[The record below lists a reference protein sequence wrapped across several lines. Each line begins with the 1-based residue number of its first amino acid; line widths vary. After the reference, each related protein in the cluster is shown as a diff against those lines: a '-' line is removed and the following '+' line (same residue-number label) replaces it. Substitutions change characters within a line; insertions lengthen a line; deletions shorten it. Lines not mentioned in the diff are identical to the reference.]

1 MPNNSKLPL
10 QTQPSTLD
18 IVLRNGQMNLA
29 TAIGRLEQ
37 AVTKAYGNINSSINS
52 KQGEFNQALLK
63 TLDQSISKSSN
74 KMDQFYTS
82 SFAKIYALNSAIME
96 QSLQKSGMAAAQK
109 DLEGYRNLDKIFESQ
124 QRAFSDINFSLQR
137 IVEKVAP
144 LSDEQR
150 RVRIHNYTQSRDVKY
165 NAVSTFAQITD
176 RHDVGLEETLKN
188 FDHFNDSFKNRKN
201 ANFLKKDPIIAALVE
216 NNQGLLKELQETS
229 DITKFIV
236 LLIKS
241 LSKAK
246 KDKNE
251 SVMQQARK
259 NLSPG
264 MLSVMTDGNINF
276 IPPDQLEGKTE
287 EEKQK
292 IYNQNVLSRIMKR
305 ANKEE
310 QLDAIIESNKLSYTA
325 AEVKQTKYTND
336 MVAQTA
342 VSLEKYDPDNKKY
355 IADNIK
361 NPNAKIV
368 ERIKE
373 ILGKDFD
380 SSKYN
385 QPLIAKILDFGTTLV
400 PSVNLGV
407 TTIDLKG
414 AEGLAN
420 KWDRESDK
428 ESTVNTQASKIRDSR
443 LPQLKSDQ
451 SYSGNALWLEYT
463 ASGRNIPKGF
473 TPAQIMENLFSI
485 PKETGQV
492 IRSITGT
499 ISKNENKV
507 TQSDY
512 IKNMQL
518 NKQIISTPNVMQ
530 QKLNIHIA
538 LTQNGLTKSEYSL
551 EKNVTLPQKG
561 NGSVVM
567 IDNFATQMALG
578 TNGFNKK

>member
-1 MPNNSKLPL
+1 
-10 QTQPSTLD
+10 
-18 IVLRNGQMNLA
+18 
-29 TAIGRLEQ
+29 
-37 AVTKAYGNINSSINS
+37 
-52 KQGEFNQALLK
+52 
-63 TLDQSISKSSN
+63 
-74 KMDQFYTS
+74 
-82 SFAKIYALNSAIME
+82 
-96 QSLQKSGMAAAQK
+96 MAAAQR
-109 DLEGYRNLDKIFESQ
+109 DLEGYRNYDKIFESQ
-124 QRAFSDINFSLQR
+124 QRAFNDINFSLQR

-201 ANFLKKDPIIAALVE
+201 ANSLKKDPIIAALVE

-236 LLIKS
+236 LLIQS

-276 IPPDQLEGKTE
+276 ISPDQLEGKTE

-305 ANKEE
+305 ANTEE
-310 QLDAIIESNKLSYTA
+310 QLNTTIESNKLSYTA
-325 AEVKQTKYTND
+325 AEVKQTKHTND

-342 VSLEKYDPDNKKY
+342 VSLEKYDPENKQY

-361 NPNAKIV
+361 DPNAKIV

-420 KWDRESDK
+420 KWDKESDK

-443 LPQLKSDQ
+443 LPQLKSNQ
-451 SYSGNALWLEYT
+451 SNSGNALWLEYT

-499 ISKNENKV
+499 ISKIENKA

-518 NKQIISTPNVMQ
+518 NKQIMSTPNVMQ